1 MLTDSFGRFHDY
13 LRISLTDRCNLR
25 CSYCMP
31 DDLPKG
37 FFANAPRMTAGEINS
52 IASVFVKMGVKKI
65 RLTGG
70 EPLLRKDFREIINL
84 LSKFPV
90 ELAVTTNGVYLD
102 EFLNDFK
109 KAGIK
114 SVNVSLD
121 TLNKEKFFSITKR
134 DFFNRVHNNIH
145 LLLMNDFHVKVN
157 VVLMRNIHTAGTG
170 SLSNGV
176 NDDEILN
183 FIAWTKNLPVHLR
196 FIEFMP
202 FNGNKWGKEKT
213 ISMEDVLEK
222 IKIYHE
228 VIKLKDKLQDTTK
241 KYCIPGHAGSFA
253 FISTI
258 SKPFCEGC
266 NRIRLTSDGK
276 LRNCLFAK
284 SETDLLTPLRNGE
297 DIAQLIES
305 SVYKK
310 EFMQGGRSDLDTVNA
325 EREYPS
331 TRCMVSI
338 GG

>member
-1 MLTDSFGRFHDY
+1 MLTDSFNRVHDY

-37 FFANAPRMTAGEINS
+37 FFANAPRMTADEINS

-84 LSKFPV
+84 LSVHPV

-102 EFLNDFK
+102 EYLDDFK
-109 KAGIK
+109 NARVK
-114 SVNVSLD
+114 SVNASLD
-121 TLNKEKFFSITKR
+121 TLNREKFLSITKR
-134 DFFNRVHNNIH
+134 DYFNRVFDNIH
-145 LLLMNDFHVKVN
+145 LLVMNDFHVKVN
-157 VVLMRNIHTAGTG
+157 VVLMRN
-170 SLSNGV
+170 V
-176 NDDEILN
+176 NDDEILS
-183 FIAWTKNLPVHLR
+183 FIAWTKNFPIHIR

-202 FNGNKWGKEKT
+202 FNGNQWDKEK
-213 ISMEDVLEK
+213 IVSQEEALEK
-222 IKIYHE
+222 IRACYE

-241 KYCIPGHAGSFA
+241 KYCISGHSGTFA

-284 SETDLLTPLRNGE
+284 SETDILTPLRKGE
-297 DIAQLIES
+297 DIAPLITS

-325 EREYPS
+325 EREYSS

>member
-1 MLTDSFGRFHDY
+1 MLTDSFGRVHDY

-37 FFANAPRMTAGEINS
+37 FFANSPRMTAGEINS
-52 IASVFVKMGVKKI
+52 IASVFVKRGVKKI

-70 EPLLRKDFREIINL
+70 EPLLRKDFRDIIKL
-84 LSKFPV
+84 LSKHPV
-90 ELAVTTNGVYLD
+90 ELAITTNGVYLD
-102 EFLNDFK
+102 EFLDDFK
-109 KAGIK
+109 KAHIK

-121 TLNKEKFFSITKR
+121 TLSKEKFLSITKR
-134 DFFNRVHNNIH
+134 DFFNRVFNNIN
-145 LLLMNDFHVKVN
+145 LLLKNDFQVKVN
-157 VVLMRNIHTAGTG
+157 VVLMRT
-170 SLSNGV
+170 V
-176 NDDEILN
+176 NDDELLN
-183 FIAWTKNLPVHLR
+183 FIAWTKKNSVQIR

-202 FNGNKWGKEKT
+202 FNGNQWGKEK
-213 ISMEDVLEK
+213 IVPLEEALEK
-222 IKIYHE
+222 IKTYHE
-228 VIKLKDKLQDTTK
+228 VIKLDDKLQDTTK
-241 KYCIPGHAGSFA
+241 KYCISGYEGTFA

-284 SETDLLTPLRNGE
+284 SETDLLTPLRKGE
-297 DIAQLIES
+297 NIVPLIES
-305 SVYKK
+305 SVYTK
-310 EFMQGGRSDLDTVNA
+310 ELMQGGRTDLDTVSA
-325 EREYPS
+325 EREYSS